1 MDFSHD
7 GLIAS
12 AKIRVKEVEAELL
25 RAKEWLRGLE
35 AEAAQVKNKKVSE
48 GSVDT
53 RTLLN
58 G

>member
-1 MDFSHD
+1 MDSSFQH
-7 GLIAS
+7 LVAN
-12 AKIRVKEVEAELL
+12 AKIRVKEAEAELL

-35 AEAAQVKNKKVSE
+35 AEEAQSKNTKVSE

>member
-1 MDFSHD
+1 MDFSHE

-35 AEAAQVKNKKVSE
+35 AERDQAKNKVSE